1 MYPKVSPIEGEQS
14 SPLGEC
20 SKRKRKHSS
29 NDKDEIDKTN
39 QVKRKRKKGNEVIVP
54 DIIHELKEDLDRELD
69 IKAQRNNL
77 TATNVKNMIK
87 AVITDSE
94 VLKMIDYSLD
104 KSTERPVY
112 DLKLTRAKT
121 KELIGLDQNA
131 IWNIPFTQKKFDIE
145 ALINQVM
152 SEDSSDEEYEPQ
164 EDSDE
169 DTKAS
174 ENTVDEESILDDD
187 YSECESPVKE
197 IIQGSSNEY
206 NSDENIWQRTRS
218 KLCLSETPLG
228 AIEQAFVPPDITT
241 DMYNTHCDNQDW
253 LNFLKETYYDGDQ
266 LENNDDEND
275 PEYNVMVDE
284 ETEGI
289 DSEELRMDRAVKVTK
304 KELNELMSELF
315 EYTEMLSSDEEEETR
330 DDDAITSKS
339 LDDVE
344 TPSTSSNT
352 PVSLNGVEAEDEK
365 WDICNSEY
373 CQFTEKQ
380 NCLLQQQLQQHVQL
394 LLQSFLLS
402 FKHPSLPDSYAS
414 ECRKR
419 IMELKI
425 FKSNAPVVGN
435 YNIINLEPSI
445 QLMNK
450 WVEYLDNQENL
461 TSMQRFMEVQF
472 QKVVEYRKKKT
483 VYLPALHPKLIELCL
498 SSCAFMHPLYL
509 PNGGFT
515 GSCSLSKGFSV
526 YEDQLLAMGMEEFS
540 NLLGLLPDNKENL
553 RKIVELI
560 CYYLVTA
567 KPMSRVMDHIK
578 SSRKSSKNNP
588 IKEYFEKYKAPDV
601 QHFVIIQQNLKKLRE
616 YPMDYFPQAWE
627 KYFLSVSN

>member
-1 MYPKVSPIEGEQS
+1 MCPKVSEIEGELS
-14 SPLGEC
+14 SPLGES
-20 SKRKRKHSS
+20 SKRKRKNSS
-29 NDKDEIDKTN
+29 NSNDDNDKTPI
-39 QVKRKRKKGNEVIVP
+39 KRKRKKGNEVIVP
-54 DIIHELKEDLDRELD
+54 DIIYELKEDLDRELD

-104 KSTERPVY
+104 KSTEKPVY

-164 EDSDE
+164 EESDE
-169 DTKAS
+169 ETKAN
-174 ENTVDEESILDDD
+174 ENAVDEESILDDE

-197 IIQGSSNEY
+197 ISHGCSNEY

-228 AIEQAFVPPDITT
+228 AIEQAFIPPDITT

-266 LENNDDEND
+266 LENIDDEND

-315 EYTEMLSSDEEEETR
+315 EYTEMLSSDDEEETK
-330 DDDAITSKS
+330 DDDASTSKS
-339 LDDVE
+339 LEDTE
-344 TPSTSSNT
+344 TPSTSSST

-365 WDICNSEY
+365 GDIYNSDY
-373 CQFTEKQ
+373 YQFTEKQ

-402 FKHPSLPDSYAS
+402 YKHPSLPDSYAT
-414 ECRKR
+414 ECKKR

-425 FKSNAPVVGN
+425 FKSNTSGIGN
-435 YNIINLEPSI
+435 YNILNLEPSI
-445 QLMNK
+445 QLMSK
-450 WVEYLDNQENL
+450 WVEYLDNEENL
-461 TSMQRFMEVQF
+461 SSMERFMELQL
-472 QKVVEYRKKKT
+472 QKVVEYKKKKT

-498 SSCAFMHPLYL
+498 SSSAFMHPLYL

-515 GSCSLSKGFSV
+515 GSCSLSKGFSI
-526 YEDQLLAMGMEEFS
+526 YEDQLIAIGLEEFS
-540 NLLGLLPDNKENL
+540 DLLGLVPDNKENL

-560 CYYLVTA
+560 CYYIVTA
-567 KPMSRVMDHIK
+567 KPLTRVIEHIK
-578 SSRKSSKNNP
+578 SSRKSSNNNP
-588 IKEYFEKYKAPDV
+588 IKEYFKKYKAPDV
-601 QHFVIIQQNLKKLRE
+601 QHFVIIQRDLKKLSE